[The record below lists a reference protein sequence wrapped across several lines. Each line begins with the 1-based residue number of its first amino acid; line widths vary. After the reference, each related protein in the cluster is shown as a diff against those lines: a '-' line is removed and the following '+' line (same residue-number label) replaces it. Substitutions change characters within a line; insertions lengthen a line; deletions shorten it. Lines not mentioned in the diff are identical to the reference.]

1 MMNIMMNDKKY
12 LTTKELA
19 KRWRRSPRTIEGW
32 RSKKTG
38 PNYLELNGM
47 VLYDLDEIIKFENA
61 SKVTHDI

>member
-1 MMNIMMNDKKY
+1 MTNDKKY

-32 RSKKTG
+32 RSRKTG
-38 PNYLELNGM
+38 PNYAELNGM

-61 SKVTHDI
+61 SKVTHDN

>member
-1 MMNIMMNDKKY
+1 MTNDKKY

-19 KRWRRSPRTIEGW
+19 KRWRRSRRTIEGW

-47 VLYDLDEIIKFENA
+47 VLYDLNEIIEIENA
-61 SKVTHDI
+61 SKVTHDN

>member
-1 MMNIMMNDKKY
+1 MEENKKY
-12 LTTKELA
+12 ITTKELA

-38 PNYLELNGM
+38 PSYLELNGM

-61 SKVTHDI
+61 SKVTHDN